1 MTYEKLSKQ
10 ALRCMYTAEILGDII
25 FLVIIGAVNYFW
37 LIPKEIGMGKIISLI
52 LAVYTV
58 GTMLIEPYFR
68 YNRYR
73 YSINEECIDIREGYL
88 FVKRNI
94 VPIERL
100 HKLETSKGPIDQL
113 FHVAKVKVTTAG
125 GDVTLRFLEEEK
137 AEQIAENLRKRINE
151 IVKEQREEDGEED

>member
-1 MTYEKLSKQ
+1 MKYEKLSKQ
-10 ALRCMYTAEILGDII
+10 ALGCMYTAEILGDII

-37 LIPKEIGMGKIISLI
+37 LIPKDIGMGKIISLI

-58 GTMLIEPYFR
+58 GAMLIEPYFR

-100 HKLETSKGPIDQL
+100 HKLETSKGPIDL
-113 FHVAKVKVTTAG
+113 
-125 GDVTLRFLEEEK
+125 TLRFLEEEK

>member
-1 MTYEKLSKQ
+1 MKYERLSKR
-10 ALRCMYTAEILGDII
+10 ALGCIYTAEIIGDMIL
-25 FLVIIGAVNYFW
+25 LVIIGAVNYFW
-37 LIPKEIGMGKIISLI
+37 LIPKDIEIGKIISVV
-52 LAVYTV
+52 LAVCTV
-58 GTMLIEPYFR
+58 GAMFIEPYFR

-88 FVKRNI
+88 FVTRNI

-125 GDVTLRFLEEEK
+125 GDVSIRFLEEEK

-151 IVKEQREEDGEED
+151 IVKEQRGQDGKED

>member
-1 MTYEKLSKQ
+1 MAYEKLSRR
-10 ALRCMYTAEILGDII
+10 ALGCMYTAEIIGGVI
-25 FLVIIGAVNYFW
+25 FIVLIGIVNIFW
-37 LIPKEIGMGKIISLI
+37 LIPKQIEIGRWISAVLLI
-52 LAVYTV
+52 YAAVS
-58 GTMLIEPYFR
+58 MLVEPYFR

-100 HKLETSKGPIDQL
+100 HKLEISKGPIDQI
-113 FHVAKVKVTTAG
+113 FHVAKVTVTTAG

-137 AEQIAENLRKRINE
+137 AEKIAENLQKRINE
-151 IVKEQREEDGEED
+151 IVKEQREEDGE